1 MGAGAW
7 LKAVHG
13 LWDKP
18 NGEGW
23 FVLTGPW
30 LCPLAGR
37 VPGTEGRISLL
48 ELSTVAKGFDR
59 FPWETLFRFWTQ
71 RGPCLRP
78 RHQWSLTIKSE
89 TAI

>member
-7 LKAVHG
+7 LKAVRG

-18 NGEGW
+18 SGEGW
-23 FVLTGPW
+23 FVLAGPW

-48 ELSTVAKGFDR
+48 EPSTVAEGFDR

-71 RGPCLRP
+71 RGPLLLGP
-78 RHQWSLTIKSE
+78 DSPPLV
-89 TAI
+89 